1 MKKVLMG
8 SVALLSLAAV
18 LSLGVL
24 PSYLMRAQD
33 IPFTASPGDVGLEF
47 EDVSIDVPGEDLQL
61 SAWWMPAEAATA
73 VVLFIHG
80 ANSNKEDTYF
90 GALDYYAEWVARRHH
105 VLAVDLR
112 NHGGSSRTNSGRLA
126 YGREEHR
133 DVSAAITRL
142 AELAPG
148 VPIIGSGVSMGGATL
163 IEAAA
168 RDERLKALV
177 LVDPLLDPESATLEG
192 MVAVTGLPHFLLM
205 PTLWSARTFFGL
217 GDGGATPLETA
228 ATLDLPVLL
237 IQDPDDPVT
246 RAEFASELARAN
258 AHVTLDLVPPA
269 AADHPV
275 IVESGPWGSHAGAF
289 RLDPEGTMQ
298 RIERFLA
305 TR

>member
-1 MKKVLMG
+1 M
-8 SVALLSLAAV
+8 LLFLAAV
-18 LSLGVL
+18 LCLGVL
-24 PSYLMRAQD
+24 PSQLMRAQD
-33 IPFTASPGDVGLEF
+33 VPFTASPKDVGLEY
-47 EDVSIDVPGEDLQL
+47 ENVSIQVPDEDLQL

-90 GALDYYAEWVARRHH
+90 GGLDYYAEWVARRYH

-133 DVSAAITRL
+133 DVSAAITRI

-148 VPIIGSGVSMGGATL
+148 LPVIGSGVSMGGAAL

-168 RDERLKALV
+168 RDERLTALV
-177 LVDPLLDPESATLEG
+177 LIDPLLEPQSATLGG
-192 MVAVTGLPHFLLM
+192 MVAVTGLPACLLR
-205 PTLWSARTFFGL
+205 PTLWSATTLFGL
-217 GDGGATPLETA
+217 DPGGATLLDTA
-228 ATLDLPVLL
+228 GALDLPVLL
-237 IQDPDDPVT
+237 IQDPGDPVT

-258 AHVTLDLVPPA
+258 PRVTLELVPSA

-289 RLDPEGTMQ
+289 RLDPQGTMQ
-298 RIERFLA
+298 RIERFVA
-305 TR
+305 TQ